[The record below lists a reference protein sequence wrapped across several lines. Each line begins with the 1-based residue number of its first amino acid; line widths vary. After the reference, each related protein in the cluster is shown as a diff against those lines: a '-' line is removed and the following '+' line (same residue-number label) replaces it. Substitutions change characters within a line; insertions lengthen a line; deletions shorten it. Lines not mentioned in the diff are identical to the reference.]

1 MKEFKH
7 LGVYGIIIQ
16 NNEIVLVKK
25 NGGPYDGK
33 LDLPGG
39 TIEFGETPQETLIR
53 ELEEEIGINLK
64 EYELITADSVLF
76 DWTYNDKLLKCH
88 HIGIFYKIINYEN
101 DIQNNIEIDDKN
113 DDSLGGK
120 FYNINNLK
128 KEELS
133 EIAIMI
139 LEKLNYKINQQ

>member
-39 TIEFGETPQETLIR
+39 TIEFGETPQEALTR

-64 EYELITADSVLF
+64 EYELLTADSIQF

-88 HIGIFYKIINYEN
+88 HIGIFYKILNYEN
-101 DIQNNIEIDDKN
+101 NIQNNIEIDDKN
-113 DDSLGGK
+113 DDSFGGQ

-133 EIAIMI
+133 EITIMI

>member
-39 TIEFGETPQETLIR
+39 TIEFGETPQEALTR

-64 EYELITADSVLF
+64 EYELLTADSIQF

-88 HIGIFYKIINYEN
+88 HIGIFYKILNYEN
-101 DIQNNIEIDDKN
+101 NIQNNIEIDDKN
-113 DDSLGGK
+113 DDSFGGQ

>member
-7 LGVYGIIIQ
+7 LGVYGIIIE
-16 NNEIVLVKK
+16 NNKIVLVKK
-25 NGGPYDGK
+25 NSGPYDGK

-39 TIEFGETPQETLIR
+39 TIEFGETPQEALIR

-76 DWTYNDKLLKCH
+76 DWTYNDNLLKCH
-88 HIGIFYKIINYEN
+88 HIGIFYKILNYEN
-101 DIQNNIEIDDKN
+101 DIQNNKEIDCKN
-113 DDSLGGK
+113 NDSFGGQ

>member
-1 MKEFKH
+1 MKEYKH
-7 LGVYGIIIQ
+7 LGVYGIIVQ
-16 NNEIVLVKK
+16 DNEIVLVKK

-39 TIEFGETPQETLIR
+39 TIEFGETPEKALKR
-53 ELEEEIGINLK
+53 ELEEEVGIKLK
-64 EYELITADSVLF
+64 EYELITADSVQF
-76 DWTYNDKLLKCH
+76 DWNYNDKLLKCH
-88 HIGIFYKIINYEN
+88 HIGIFYKIVNYEN
-101 DIQNNIEIDDKN
+101 DIQNNKEIDDKN
-113 DDSLGGK
+113 NDSFGGE

-139 LEKLNYKINQQ
+139 LEKLNLK